1 MMKKVLL
8 SIVLAAMTLSANAA
22 DDQREYESL
31 LSESKVW
38 TMSYQGVVNPEVYGD
53 IYHFTDTKLVGDT
66 VINDIHFM
74 RKYQRQWSLG
84 EETPADWTAT
94 NEYLGQ
100 DGGKIYRYSDRTQNV
115 VLDMDV
121 SLNVGDRIGFVDELG
136 YELPSFF
143 VATAV
148 SDTILTGADDNK
160 PRRCVEVQLEAPQ
173 VADMW
178 IEGIGSVTLGITG
191 MEWFLASGAIPKLYK
206 CTDGDAVIY
215 QSTLS
220 PGFYHPLVVR
230 GGKKW
235 TYRHNTFENVYDYYY
250 ILEGDTVIAGKN
262 CLKMYSE
269 NKGNQ
274 GEIRYE
280 GALYE
285 EDMKVYLFYEEID
298 VPEVMYDF
306 NCQVGDTLHFQ
317 GPSLV
322 MQAIES
328 VEILG
333 MSRKR
338 YDFQAQ
344 IETDESNEIFVL
356 GNESWLEG
364 IGSMKDFFNM
374 LPLYGNY
381 NSLVACEV
389 NGVTIYQSPT
399 AIQGVR
405 PYKPKADGA
414 IYDLQGRRLS
424 SPPRKGIYIQN
435 GKKMIAR

>member
-1 MMKKVLL
+1 MKKWFTLAVMALMAVGANAQELTVSDKQKSGCLGMTRSSEDEPVSIERIPTIILQKEGNIL
-8 SIVLAAMTLSANAA
+8 SVELQNYTSNCATSDFEVKPTIIESSEGSPCTLSVNVVPVAGEILANCICTFNVSFTVR
-22 DDQREYESL
+22 DLEVNSFYLKCWWYEGLVELSDGKSLVLKEREDYESL

-38 TMSYQGVVNPEVYGD
+38 TMSYHGVVNPEVYGD

-66 VINDIHFM
+66 VINNIHFM

-100 DGGKIYRYSDRTQNV
+100 EGGKIYRYSDRTQNV

-262 CLKMYSE
+262 CLKMS
-269 NKGNQ
+269 
-274 GEIRYE
+274 
-280 GALYE
+280 
-285 EDMKVYLFYEEID
+285 
-298 VPEVMYDF
+298 
-306 NCQVGDTLHFQ
+306 
-317 GPSLV
+317 
-322 MQAIES
+322 
-328 VEILG
+328 
-333 MSRKR
+333 KR
-338 YDFQAQ
+338 STFIPISQ
-344 IETDESNEIFVL
+344 
-356 GNESWLEG
+356 
-364 IGSMKDFFNM
+364 
-374 LPLYGNY
+374 
-381 NSLVACEV
+381 
-389 NGVTIYQSPT
+389 
-399 AIQGVR
+399 
-405 PYKPKADGA
+405 
-414 IYDLQGRRLS
+414 RR
-424 SPPRKGIYIQN
+424 
-435 GKKMIAR
+435 

>member
-1 MMKKVLL
+1 MMKKMLL
-8 SIVLAAMTLSANAA
+8 SIVLAVMTLSANAA
-22 DDQREYESL
+22 DDQREFESL

-38 TMSYQGVVNPEVYGD
+38 TMSYHGVVNPEVYGD

-66 VINDIHFM
+66 VINNIHFM

-121 SLNVGDRIGFVDELG
+121 SLNVGDSIGFVDELG

-220 PGFYHPLVVR
+220 PGYYHPLVVR

-262 CLKMYSE
+262 CQKMYSE

-285 EDMKVYLFYEEID
+285 YISKVYCFYPEED
-298 VPEVMYDF
+298 EAEVLYDF
-306 NCQVGDTLHFQ
+306 DCLVGDTLTVRDVD
-317 GPSLV
+317 LV
-322 MQAIES
+322 TQAIDT
-328 VEILG
+328 VVVVG

-344 IETDESNEIFVL
+344 MSEEDGEPFVM
-356 GNESWLEG
+356 GIVSWLEG
-364 IGSMKDFFNM
+364 IGAMKDFFNM
-374 LPLYGNY
+374 LPLDGNY

-435 GKKMIAR
+435 GKKMIAK